1 MTSEHQE
8 IMDELKKINILMR
21 VNNIVISKFILQLQ
35 TLRKELHLPKLIS
48 YWKFELLEDEYV
60 ELIKEFNR
68 NDVDKALWYL
78 DRQLV
83 DNKMDCPNNIKK
95 YIIRQLKKKNTQRA
109 YVRRKK
115 ERQEKQ
121 ENSE

>member
-1 MTSEHQE
+1 MSEHQE
-8 IMDELKKINILMR
+8 ILDELKKINILMR

-68 NDVDKALWYL
+68 SDVDKALWYL

-115 ERQEKQ
+115 EQQEKQ
-121 ENSE
+121 ESSE

>member
-8 IMDELKKINILMR
+8 ILDELKKINILMR

-35 TLRKELHLPKLIS
+35 TLRKELHLPKLVS

-68 NDVDKALWYL
+68 SDVDKALWYL

-115 ERQEKQ
+115 EQQEKQ
-121 ENSE
+121 EDSE

>member
-8 IMDELKKINILMR
+8 IMDELRKINILMR

-68 NDVDKALWYL
+68 SDVDKALWYL

-115 ERQEKQ
+115 EQQEKQ

>member
-68 NDVDKALWYL
+68 SDVDKALWYL

-115 ERQEKQ
+115 EQQEKQ
-121 ENSE
+121 ESSE

>member
-8 IMDELKKINILMR
+8 ILDELKKINILMR

-68 NDVDKALWYL
+68 SDVDKALWYL

-115 ERQEKQ
+115 EQQEKQ
-121 ENSE
+121 ESSE

>member
-1 MTSEHQE
+1 M
-8 IMDELKKINILMR
+8 
-21 VNNIVISKFILQLQ
+21 
-35 TLRKELHLPKLIS
+35 PKLIS

>member
-1 MTSEHQE
+1 MMSEHQE
-8 IMDELKKINILMR
+8 ILDELKKINILMR

-68 NDVDKALWYL
+68 SDVDKALWYL

-115 ERQEKQ
+115 EQQEKQ
-121 ENSE
+121 ESSE

>member
-68 NDVDKALWYL
+68 SDVDKALWYL

-115 ERQEKQ
+115 EQQEKQ